1 MASLL
6 EAVRGR
12 QAVLTA
18 SAEPLGRLS
27 SVEEQCRLAWHLAG
41 QEDLRSEHAQKS
53 GSESEQWRGKGNAFF
68 QVGCAG
74 CSLIYFFRFPSEKN
88 PLFSLS
94 FAFSEYE
101 RRTLLPGGKI

>member
-6 EAVRGR
+6 EAVRGQ
-12 QAVLTA
+12 QALLTA
-18 SAEPLGRLS
+18 SAEPLGRLA

-74 CSLIYFFRFPSEKN
+74 CSLIYLFASKRKKSPIFRCK
-88 PLFSLS
+88 
-94 FAFSEYE
+94 
-101 RRTLLPGGKI
+101 RI

>member
-6 EAVRGR
+6 EAVRGQ
-12 QAVLTA
+12 QAVLAA

-41 QEDLRSEHAQKS
+41 QEDLRSEHAQKN

-74 CSLIYFFRFPSEKN
+74 FAYIFFRLKAKKN
-88 PLFSLS
+88 SPIFRLDSL
-94 FAFSEYE
+94 
-101 RRTLLPGGKI
+101 

>member
-6 EAVRGR
+6 EAVRR
-12 QAVLTA
+12 QQAVLTA

-41 QEDLRSEHAQKS
+41 QDDLRSEHAQKS
-53 GSESEQWRGKGNAFF
+53 GSESEQWRGKGNVCF

-74 CSLIYFFRFPSEKN
+74 WSLTYFFRFKAKKSPIFR
-88 PLFSLS
+88 LVSL
-94 FAFSEYE
+94 
-101 RRTLLPGGKI
+101 